1 MIRPTLRHPKPTRQ
15 LRSIALACGLT
26 AALAL
31 GGCAAQVGP
40 VEVTRFSAP
49 DASML
54 GQGLIRVD
62 PANPQDA
69 SSLEFRTY
77 AAAVAQELAK
87 LGYRQALPGE
97 TVGNTQVA
105 VLSVERQVYQPGRQ
119 GSPVSVGV
127 GGSTGSYGSGLGLG
141 LGINLAGKPQDQVET
156 RMQVMIKDRPDGRTL
171 WEGRASFTV
180 GSKAPTAQT
189 SLGAAKM
196 AEALFRGFPGRSG
209 ETILV
214 K

>member
-1 MIRPTLRHPKPTRQ
+1 MTR
-15 LRSIALACGLT
+15 LTIIPAARSIALCLAAGL
-26 AALAL
+26 ALA
-31 GGCAAQVGP
+31 GCAAQVGP
-40 VEVTRFSAP
+40 VEVTRFSAA

-54 GQGLIRVD
+54 GRGVIRVD

-69 SSLEFRTY
+69 ASLEFRTY
-77 AAAVAQELAK
+77 AAAVGQELAK

-97 TVGNTQVA
+97 TVRDPQVA
-105 VLSVERQVYQPGRQ
+105 VLSVERQVYQPGPQRN
-119 GSPVSVGV
+119 PVSVGV

-141 LGINLAGKPQDQVET
+141 LGINLAGKPQDQVDT
-156 RMQVMIKDRPDGRTL
+156 RMQVMIKDRPEGRTI

-180 GSKAPTAQT
+180 GSKSPVAQT

-196 AEALFRGFPGRSG
+196 AEALFRGFPGKSG

>member
-1 MIRPTLRHPKPTRQ
+1 MIRTTRT
-15 LRSIALACGLT
+15 LT
-26 AALAL
+26 AACFLAAALTL

-40 VEVTRFSAP
+40 VEVTRFSAA
-49 DASML
+49 DAPGL
-54 GQGLIRVD
+54 GSGVIRVD

-87 LGYRQALPGE
+87 VGYRQALPGE
-97 TVGNTQVA
+97 AVANPQVA
-105 VLSVERQVYQPGRQ
+105 VLSVERRSYQPGRER
-119 GSPVSVGV
+119 SPVSVGV

-141 LGINLAGKPQDQVET
+141 LGINLAGKPQEQVET
-156 RMQVMIKDRPDGRTL
+156 RMQVMIKDRPGGRTI
-171 WEGRASFTV
+171 WEGRAAFTV
-180 GSKAPTAQT
+180 GSKAPVAQT

-196 AEALFRGFPGRSG
+196 AEALFKGFPGKSG

>member
-1 MIRPTLRHPKPTRQ
+1 MIRIRPFAPLFMPP
-15 LRSIALACGLT
+15 LLAG
-26 AALAL
+26 ALAL

-54 GQGLIRVD
+54 GRGVIRVD
-62 PANPQDA
+62 PANAQDA

-87 LGYRQALPGE
+87 VGYRQALPGE
-97 TVGNTQVA
+97 AVRDTQVA
-105 VLSVERQVYQPGRQ
+105 VLSVERQVYQPGARR
-119 GSPVSVGV
+119 SPVSVGV

-141 LGINLAGKPQDQVET
+141 LGINLAGKPQDQVDT
-156 RMQVMIKDRPDGRTL
+156 RMHVMIKDRPDGRTI
-171 WEGRASFTV
+171 WEGRAAFTV
-180 GSKAPTAQT
+180 GSKSPVAQT

-196 AEALFRGFPGRSG
+196 AEALFKGFPGKSG

>member
-1 MIRPTLRHPKPTRQ
+1 MIQTA
-15 LRSIALACGLT
+15 RSIALAACLAGG
-26 AALAL
+26 LAL

-40 VEVTRFSAP
+40 VEVTRFCAP
-49 DASML
+49 DAPML
-54 GQGLIRVD
+54 GRGVIRVD
-62 PANPQDA
+62 AANPQDA

-87 LGYRQALPGE
+87 VGYRQALPGE
-97 TVGNTQVA
+97 AVRDTQVA

-127 GGSTGSYGSGLGLG
+127 GGATGSYGSGLGLG
-141 LGINLAGKPQDQVET
+141 LGINLAGKPQDQVDT
-156 RMQVMIKDRPDGRTL
+156 RMHVMIKDRPEGRTI
-171 WEGRASFTV
+171 WEGRAAFTV
-180 GSKAPTAQT
+180 GSKSPVAQT

-196 AEALFRGFPGRSG
+196 AEALFKGFPGRSG